1 MANIDG
7 DWKVTV
13 NSPMGAQEI
22 TLSLTAAGDA
32 LTGTLSGAMGSTEV
46 KNGKVDGDS
55 ATFDATITEPFSI
68 NISVTATFDGDAVS
82 GQVKTQGFGSFPM
95 KGARV

>member
-22 TLSLTAAGDA
+22 TLSLATAGDA
-32 LTGTLSGAMGSTEV
+32 VTGTLSGAMGSTEV
-46 KNGKVDGDS
+46 KNGKVDGDNVS
-55 ATFDATITEPFSI
+55 FDATITEPFSI
-68 NISVTATFDGDAVS
+68 NIAVTAVVDGDTVS